1 MRTTAAAN
9 STLSQLM
16 DTLSYHEIKAKGANA
31 CCKAEVCS
39 RRVPKLTPVESC
51 LGTRYTIVT

>member
-1 MRTTAAAN
+1 MRITAAAN

-16 DTLSYHEIKAKGANA
+16 DKLSYHETKAKGANA
-31 CCKAEVCS
+31 RCKAEVCS
-39 RRVPKLTPVESC
+39 GRVPKLTPVESR